1 MRDVYVNESTN
12 PISIILL
19 STPSGT
25 TVNAIW
31 KQRKD
36 MWYVVES
43 GNEKNV
49 IDVLTPRQFHEAIQN
64 GKYSFRMVNY

>member
-49 IDVLTPRQFHEAIQN
+49 IDVLTPRRFHEAIQI
-64 GKYSFRMVNY
+64 GKYSLRW

>member
-19 STPSGT
+19 STASGT

-36 MWYVVES
+36 MWCVVES

-64 GKYSFRMVNY
+64 GKYSLRW

>member
-19 STPSGT
+19 STPSGAT
-25 TVNAIW
+25 LNAIW
-31 KQRKD
+31 KPRKD

-64 GKYSFRMVNY
+64 GEYSLKW

>member
-1 MRDVYVNESTN
+1 MRDVYVNESTT

-49 IDVLTPRQFHEAIQN
+49 IDVLTPRQFHEAIQD
-64 GKYSFRMVNY
+64 GKYSLRW

>member
-25 TVNAIW
+25 ILNAIW

-64 GKYSFRMVNY
+64 GKYSLKW

>member
-12 PISIILL
+12 PISILLL

-64 GKYSFRMVNY
+64 GKYSLRW

>member
-64 GKYSFRMVNY
+64 GKYSLGR

>member
-43 GNEKNV
+43 CNEKNV

>member
-1 MRDVYVNESTN
+1 MRDIYVNESTN
-12 PISIILL
+12 PLSIILL

-25 TVNAIW
+25 ILNAIW

-43 GNEKNV
+43 GNKKNV

-64 GKYSFRMVNY
+64 GKYSLKW

>member
-1 MRDVYVNESTN
+1 MRDIYVNESTN
-12 PISIILL
+12 PLSIILL

-25 TVNAIW
+25 ILNAIW

-43 GNEKNV
+43 GNKKNV

-64 GKYSFRMVNY
+64 GKSSLKW

>member
-1 MRDVYVNESTN
+1 MRDIYVNESTN
-12 PISIILL
+12 PLSIILL

-25 TVNAIW
+25 ILNAIW

-64 GKYSFRMVNY
+64 GKSSLKW

>member
-36 MWYVVES
+36 MWYIVES

-49 IDVLTPRQFHEAIQN
+49 IDVLSPRQFHEAIQN
-64 GKYSFRMVNY
+64 GKYSLKW

>member
-1 MRDVYVNESTN
+1 MRDIYVNESTN
-12 PISIILL
+12 PLSIILL
-19 STPSGT
+19 STSSGT
-25 TVNAIW
+25 TLNAIW

-43 GNEKNV
+43 GNKKNV

-64 GKYSFRMVNY
+64 GKYSLKW

>member
-43 GNEKNV
+43 GDEKNI

-64 GKYSFRMVNY
+64 GKYSIRW

>member
-12 PISIILL
+12 PINIILL

-25 TVNAIW
+25 ILNAIW

-43 GNEKNV
+43 GNKKNV
-49 IDVLTPRQFHEAIQN
+49 IDVLTPRQFHEVIQN
-64 GKYSFRMVNY
+64 GKYSLKW

>member
-36 MWYVVES
+36 IWYVVKS
-43 GNEKNV
+43 GNEK
-49 IDVLTPRQFHEAIQN
+49 
-64 GKYSFRMVNY
+64 M

>member
-64 GKYSFRMVNY
+64 GKYSLRW

>member
-1 MRDVYVNESTN
+1 MRDIYVNESTN
-12 PISIILL
+12 PLSIILL

-25 TVNAIW
+25 ILNAIW

-64 GKYSFRMVNY
+64 GKYSLKW

>member
-1 MRDVYVNESTN
+1 MRDVYVNESNN

-19 STPSGT
+19 STPNGT
-25 TVNAIW
+25 TLNAIW
-31 KQRKD
+31 KHRKD

-49 IDVLTPRQFHEAIQN
+49 IDALTPRQFHEAIQN
-64 GKYSFRMVNY
+64 RKYSLKW